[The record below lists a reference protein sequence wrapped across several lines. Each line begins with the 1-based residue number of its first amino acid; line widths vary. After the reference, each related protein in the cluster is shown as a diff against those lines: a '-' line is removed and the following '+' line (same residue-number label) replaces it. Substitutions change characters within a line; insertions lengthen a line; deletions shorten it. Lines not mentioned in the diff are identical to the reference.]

1 MQRDA
6 VPSVAGSLTADQ
18 RAFLIQL
25 ADGLEVLPATEWVG
39 EVLQSAVFNTA
50 KERGIGAGAG
60 FAALYAAFL
69 GRSSGPRAG
78 WLLASLDRPFVLDR
92 LQAAAQPTGAA

>member
-1 MQRDA
+1 MF
-6 VPSVAGSLTADQ
+6 T
-18 RAFLIQL
+18 
-25 ADGLEVLPATEWVG
+25 
-39 EVLQSAVFNTA
+39 TA

-78 WLLASLDRPFVLDR
+78 WLLASLDRRSSSSGCEP
-92 LQAAAQPTGAA
+92 PE